1 MRAES
6 VPEPTLRRLPSYY
19 HYLVRLREKGQEM
32 ISAAQIGED
41 LGVHHTQVRKDLAV
55 TGSQGKPK
63 MGHRV
68 EDLIVSI
75 ETFLNWNNV
84 TDALLVGTGHLGV
97 ALLGYA
103 DFERAGVKIVAA
115 FDANPKMV
123 GKKIRGIPVFPMEKF
138 TDLARRLHIGIGI
151 LTVPAEVAQD
161 IAEMMVRCGVQAIWN
176 FAPIVLDL
184 PPGVIVENVAL
195 HSGLG
200 VLSRKLSVHRKAL
213 LAKAS
218 PESEPLTG

>member
-63 MGHRV
+63 VGHRV

-75 ETFLNWNNV
+75 ENFLNWNNV
-84 TDALLVGTGHLGV
+84 TDAFLVGAGHLGT

-103 DFERAGVKIVAA
+103 GFERAGVKIVAA
-115 FDANPKMV
+115 FDASAKMV
-123 GKKIRGIPVFPMEKF
+123 GKKIQGVSVLPMEKF
-138 TDLARRLHIGIGI
+138 PDLARRMHIGIGI
-151 LTVPAEVAQD
+151 LTVPAEVAQEV
-161 IAEMMVRCGVQAIWN
+161 AEMMVGCGVQAIWN

-184 PPGVIVENVAL
+184 PDEVIVENVAL
-195 HSGLG
+195 YSSIG
-200 VLSRKLSVHRKAL
+200 VLSRKLAVHRKSL
-213 LAKAS
+213 LATAT
-218 PESEPLTG
+218 PPNP

>member
-41 LGVHHTQVRKDLAV
+41 LGVHHTQVRKDLAF

-63 MGHRV
+63 VGHRV
-68 EDLIVSI
+68 ADLVASI

-84 TDALLVGTGHLGV
+84 TDAFLVGAGHLGT
-97 ALLGYA
+97 ALLGYTG
-103 DFERAGVKIVAA
+103 FERAGVRIVAA
-115 FDANPKMV
+115 FDQNPRMA
-123 GKKIRGIPVFPMEKF
+123 GKKIQGVSVLPMDKF
-138 TDLARRLHIGIGI
+138 ADLSRRMHIGIGI
-151 LTVPAEVAQD
+151 LTVPAEAAQEV
-161 IAEMMVRCGVQAIWN
+161 AEMMIASGIQAIWN
-176 FAPIVLDL
+176 FAPTVLDL
-184 PPGVIVENVAL
+184 PDEIIVENVAL
-195 HSGLG
+195 HSSLG

-213 LAKAS
+213 AAS
-218 PESEPLTG
+218 ALDPV

>member
-41 LGVHHTQVRKDLAV
+41 LGVHHTQVRKDLAF

-63 MGHRV
+63 VGHRV
-68 EDLIVSI
+68 ADLVASI

-84 TDALLVGTGHLGV
+84 TDAFLVGAGHLGT

-103 DFERAGVKIVAA
+103 GFERAGVRIVAA
-115 FDANPKMV
+115 FDQNPRMA
-123 GKKIRGIPVFPMEKF
+123 GKKIQGISVLPMEKF
-138 TDLARRLHIGIGI
+138 ADLSRRMHIGIGI
-151 LTVPAEVAQD
+151 LTVPAEAAQEV
-161 IAEMMVRCGVQAIWN
+161 AEMMIASGVQAIWN

-184 PPGVIVENVAL
+184 PEEIIVENVAL
-195 HSGLG
+195 HSSLG
-200 VLSRKLSVHRKAL
+200 VLSRKLSVRRKAL
-213 LAKAS
+213 AAS
-218 PESEPLTG
+218 ALDPA

>member
-41 LGVHHTQVRKDLAV
+41 LGVHHTQVRKDLAF

-63 MGHRV
+63 VGHRV
-68 EDLIVSI
+68 ADLVASI

-84 TDALLVGTGHLGV
+84 TDAFLVGAGHLGT

-103 DFERAGVKIVAA
+103 GFERAGVRIVAA
-115 FDANPKMV
+115 FDQNPRMV
-123 GKKIRGIPVFPMEKF
+123 GKKIQGVAVLPMDKF
-138 TDLARRLHIGIGI
+138 ADLSRRMHIGIGI
-151 LTVPAEVAQD
+151 LTVPAEAAQEV
-161 IAEMMVRCGVQAIWN
+161 AEMMIASGVQAIWN
-176 FAPIVLDL
+176 FAPTVLDL
-184 PPGVIVENVAL
+184 PAEIIVENVAL
-195 HSGLG
+195 HSSLG
-200 VLSRKLSVHRKAL
+200 VLSRKLSVHRKAV
-213 LAKAS
+213 LAAAAG
-218 PESEPLTG
+218 PDPA

>member
-41 LGVHHTQVRKDLAV
+41 LGVHHTQVRKDLAF

-63 MGHRV
+63 VGHRV
-68 EDLIVSI
+68 VDLVASI

-84 TDALLVGTGHLGV
+84 TDAFLVGAGHLGT

-103 DFERAGVKIVAA
+103 GFERAGVRIVAA
-115 FDANPKMV
+115 FDQNPRMA
-123 GKKIRGIPVFPMEKF
+123 GKKIQGVSVLPMDKF
-138 TDLARRLHIGIGI
+138 ADLSRRMHIGIGI
-151 LTVPAEVAQD
+151 LTVPAEAAQEV
-161 IAEMMVRCGVQAIWN
+161 AEMMIASGVQAIWN
-176 FAPIVLDL
+176 FAPTVLDL
-184 PPGVIVENVAL
+184 PDEIIVENVAL
-195 HSGLG
+195 HSSLG

-213 LAKAS
+213 AAS
-218 PESEPLTG
+218 ALDPA